1 MELDRDTQFVS
12 GDHLGIQD
20 KYQCFIPIFGQQ
32 DSTHETWFFGQ
43 FMLSRYYTIFDATKA
58 DRGQLR
64 LGIAPSNSADH
75 VGESIIQ
82 KHRYLMS

>member
-1 MELDRDTQFVS
+1 
-12 GDHLGIQD
+12 
-20 KYQCFIPIFGQQ
+20 
-32 DSTHETWFFGQ
+32 
-43 FMLSRYYTIFDATKA
+43 MLSRYYTIFDATKA

-82 KHRYLMS
+82 KHRHLVT